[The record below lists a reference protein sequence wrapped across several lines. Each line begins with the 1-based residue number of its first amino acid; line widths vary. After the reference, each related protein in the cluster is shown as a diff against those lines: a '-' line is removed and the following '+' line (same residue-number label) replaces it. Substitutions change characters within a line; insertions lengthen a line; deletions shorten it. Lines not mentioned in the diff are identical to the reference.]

1 LGFTR
6 GAFAVTEALA
16 DEIVSL
22 PMYAE
27 LSQQQIELV
36 VDAISSFS
44 KTLN

>member
-1 LGFTR
+1 
-6 GAFAVTEALA
+6 
-16 DEIVSL
+16 L

-44 KTLN
+44 KTLR